1 MFLVMVNYSK
11 PLEVIDALL
20 PDHVRFLDAHYAA
33 GVFLTSGRRV
43 PRTGGVILARS
54 DSREDLEAILAQ
66 DPFAVHQAAQYQVIE
81 FSPTKAAPELAFLL
95 ETVSG

>member
-20 PDHVRFLDAHYAA
+20 PDHVRFLEVHYAA
-33 GVFLTSGRRV
+33 GVFLASGRQV

-66 DPFAVHQAAQYQVIE
+66 DPFAVHQAAQYQVME
-81 FSPTKAAPELAFLL
+81 FSPTMAAPELAFLL
-95 ETVSG
+95 ETASG